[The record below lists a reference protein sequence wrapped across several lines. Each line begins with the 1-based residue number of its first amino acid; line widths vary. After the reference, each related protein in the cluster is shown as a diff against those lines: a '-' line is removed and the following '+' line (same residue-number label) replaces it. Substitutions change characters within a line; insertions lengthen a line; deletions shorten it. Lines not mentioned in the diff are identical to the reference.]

1 MWTKLDITEEWENGS
16 TEQLALQLLP
26 FTEWRSDGLSAET
39 QQYGGGPKLYWGH
52 RYAIAS

>member
-16 TEQLALQLLP
+16 TEQLVLQLLP